1 MYMQERSSQGITLV
15 PLESKLLSKRK
26 IFLEGEINGGLAM
39 EFIRQLMC
47 LVGEDPKAPIRILIN
62 SAGGEINSGMLIYD
76 AIQSCKTPLKLYC
89 LGRAYSMAALIFASG
104 SPGKR
109 YLFVNSELM
118 VHEPLLGNGVS
129 GNSTSIQMVSESLL
143 EARDK
148 INKIL
153 QKHTGR
159 PGAEVEEAV
168 RRGRFFQP
176 QEAIAFGLADHVA
189 DFTEL
194 ALGE

>member
-1 MYMQERSSQGITLV
+1 MNVQMKSSNGITLV
-15 PLESKLLSKRK
+15 PLDSSMLSERK
-26 IFLEGEINGGLAM
+26 IFMEGEINDGMAM
-39 EFIRQLMC
+39 EFIQKLIY
-47 LVGEDPKAPIRILIN
+47 LAGKDPKEPIQILIN
-62 SAGGEINSGMLIYD
+62 SPGGQINSGMLIYD
-76 AIQSCKTPLKLYC
+76 AMQSCETPLKLYC
-89 LGRAYSMAALIFASG
+89 LGKAYSMAAIIFASG
-104 SPGKR
+104 GKGSR
-109 YLFVNSELM
+109 YMFPSSELM

>member
-26 IFLEGEINGGLAM
+26 IFLGGEINGGLAM

-89 LGRAYSMAALIFASG
+89 LGRAYSMAALILASG

-109 YLFVNSELM
+109 Y
-118 VHEPLLGNGVS
+118 LGNGVS

>member
-39 EFIRQLMC
+39 EF
-47 LVGEDPKAPIRILIN
+47 ILIN

>member
-89 LGRAYSMAALIFASG
+89 LGRAYSMAALILASG

-109 YLFVNSELM
+109 YLFANSELM

-129 GNSTSIQMVSESLL
+129 GNSTYIQMVS
-143 EARDK
+143 
-148 INKIL
+148 
-153 QKHTGR
+153 
-159 PGAEVEEAV
+159 
-168 RRGRFFQP
+168 
-176 QEAIAFGLADHVA
+176 
-189 DFTEL
+189 
-194 ALGE
+194 

>member
-1 MYMQERSSQGITLV
+1 MYVQERSSHGITLV
-15 PLESKLLSKRK
+15 PLESRLLSERK
-26 IFLEGEINGGLAM
+26 IFLEGEINSGLAL

-47 LVGEDPKAPIRILIN
+47 LVSEDSQAPIRILIN
-62 SAGGEINSGMLIYD
+62 STGGEINSGMLIYD

-89 LGRAYSMAALIFASG
+89 LGRAYSMAAVIFASG
-104 SPGKR
+104 SLGKR
-109 YLFVNSELM
+109 YLFANSELM

-168 RRGRFFQP
+168 RHGRFFQP

-189 DFTEL
+189 GFTEL

>member
-1 MYMQERSSQGITLV
+1 MYVQERSSHGITLV
-15 PLESKLLSKRK
+15 PLESRLLSERK
-26 IFLEGEINGGLAM
+26 IFLEGEINSGLAM

-47 LVGEDPKAPIRILIN
+47 LVSEDSQAPIRILIN
-62 SAGGEINSGMLIYD
+62 STGGEINSGMLIYD

-89 LGRAYSMAALIFASG
+89 LGRAYSMAAVIFASG
-104 SPGKR
+104 SLGKR
-109 YLFVNSELM
+109 YLFANSELM

-168 RRGRFFQP
+168 RHGRFFQP
-176 QEAIAFGLADHVA
+176 QEAIAFGLSDHVSG
-189 DFTEL
+189 FTEL
-194 ALGE
+194 SLG

>member
-1 MYMQERSSQGITLV
+1 MYVQERSSHGITLV
-15 PLESKLLSKRK
+15 PLESRLLSERK
-26 IFLEGEINGGLAM
+26 IFLEGEINSGLAM

-47 LVGEDPKAPIRILIN
+47 LVSEDSQAPIRILIN
-62 SAGGEINSGMLIYD
+62 STGGEINSGMLIYD

-89 LGRAYSMAALIFASG
+89 LGRAYSMAAVIFASG
-104 SPGKR
+104 SLGKR
-109 YLFVNSELM
+109 YLFANSELM

-168 RRGRFFQP
+168 RHGRFFQP

-189 DFTEL
+189 GFTEL